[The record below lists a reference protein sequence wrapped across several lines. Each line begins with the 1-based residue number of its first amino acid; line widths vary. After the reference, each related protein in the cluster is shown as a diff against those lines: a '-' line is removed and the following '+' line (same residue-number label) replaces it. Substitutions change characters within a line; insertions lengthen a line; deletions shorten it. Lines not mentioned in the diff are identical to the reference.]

1 MSETCCDTPRS
12 GALMAE
18 PAVNQNTDGAHEP
31 SIGSLVSL
39 AVSDVSQ
46 LIKCELDLAKL
57 ELKADVKR
65 VGIGGALLVMAAFV
79 GCLVLIL
86 LCFAF
91 AWGLVALGIWPWAA
105 FLIVTGTCVLLA
117 AVGLGIAYLA
127 LTHLSGLRET
137 RRAVAESLGALRGD
151 HEPQLGAAAGRAPI
165 SRDGQQA
172 EIAAAR

>member
-1 MSETCCDTPRS
+1 
-12 GALMAE
+12 MAE
-18 PAVNQNTDGAHEP
+18 PVVNQNTDGAHEP

-65 VGIGGALLVMAAFV
+65 VGIGGALLGMAAFV

-105 FLIVTGTCVLLA
+105 FLIVAGTCVLLA
-117 AVGLGIAYLA
+117 GLAVLIGA
-127 LTHLSGLRET
+127 LKFRGLSGLRQT
-137 RRAVAESLGALRGD
+137 RKTVQQDLSLLKRDDGASAQV
-151 HEPQLGAAAGRAPI
+151 EAKAP
-165 SRDGQQA
+165 
-172 EIAAAR
+172 